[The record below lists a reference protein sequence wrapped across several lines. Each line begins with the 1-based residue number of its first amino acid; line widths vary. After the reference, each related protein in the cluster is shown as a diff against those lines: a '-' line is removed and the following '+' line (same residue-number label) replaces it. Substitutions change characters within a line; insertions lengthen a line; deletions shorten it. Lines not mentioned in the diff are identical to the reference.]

1 MAGAIMAKSA
11 ITSKG
16 QTTLPKSVREALG
29 VRPGDRVRYV
39 ILDGNEVRLIPMRP
53 LARLFGAFKHD
64 GPTVTLQD
72 MERAV
77 ADGACEE

>member
-1 MAGAIMAKSA
+1 MVEST

-16 QTTLPKSVREALG
+16 QTTLPKSIREALG
-29 VRPGDRVRYV
+29 VGPGDRVRYV
-39 ILDGNEVRLIPMRP
+39 ILDGEARIMPLRP
-53 LARLFGAFKHD
+53 IVRLFGAFKHD
-64 GPTVTLQD
+64 GPPATLQD